1 MQKKDKDSKEVT
13 TFIFVCFQGPFFFIP
28 LYRYI
33 TVIMIM
39 FTTV

>member
-1 MQKKDKDSKEVT
+1 MQKKDKDSKAIT
-13 TFIFVCFQGPFFFIP
+13 AFIFVCFQDPFFIP

-39 FTTV
+39 VTTV